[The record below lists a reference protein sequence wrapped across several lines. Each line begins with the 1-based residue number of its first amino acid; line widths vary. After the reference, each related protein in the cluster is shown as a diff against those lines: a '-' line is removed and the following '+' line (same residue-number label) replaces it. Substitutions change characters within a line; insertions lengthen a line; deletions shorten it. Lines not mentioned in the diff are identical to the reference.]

1 MKKEIIIVLVVLAL
15 GVLFYQGRVS
25 NESVPSENLNQEKN
39 VVLGLDE
46 VASFGNISLTGWAVT
61 EDSRCPS
68 DVQCIQAGRVKVAL
82 RMFSSSGTSTISE
95 IEPGNQVAFEG
106 VNIKLEEVSPYPV
119 STRKTA
125 DGEYRFHFTLSSIK
139 P

>member
-1 MKKEIIIVLVVLAL
+1 MKKIIIIALAALVI
-15 GVLFYQGRVS
+15 GILFYQ
-25 NESVPSENLNQEKN
+25 NKPSPYQDRNI
-39 VVLGLDE
+39 VLSLDE
-46 VASFGNISLTGWAVT
+46 VASFESISITGWAVT

-95 IEPGNQVAFEG
+95 IEPGGQVVFED
-106 VNIKLEEVSPYPV
+106 VNIKLDEVSPYPV
-119 STRKTA
+119 SMRKIA
-125 DGEYRFHFTLSSIK
+125 DDEYKFHFTLSSIK